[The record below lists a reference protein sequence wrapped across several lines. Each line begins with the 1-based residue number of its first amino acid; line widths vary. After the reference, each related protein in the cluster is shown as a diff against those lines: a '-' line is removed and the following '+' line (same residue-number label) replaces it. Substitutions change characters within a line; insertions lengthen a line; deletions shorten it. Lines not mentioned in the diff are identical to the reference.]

1 MEIDLI
7 DNQPILQY
15 FKPNHILYIRFL
27 VCNFKRS
34 EIREFLE
41 ISRKQE
47 KSLRLKIERILK
59 TDDWYFI
66 IDQLF
71 RMKVLKKADY
81 IDDETLTRT
90 TFYVEKLFKSCFVN
104 KESCNSELIKKYLE
118 EYLIKKTNKLYLSKK
133 DKMLLSYIFKYKK
146 SSNSELAQVIGI
158 HSKKMDE
165 YKLRLFKKL
174 DCSCWFSAVK
184 RVLKLDFLQIDIE
197 TQVALLEKFNTRIS
211 KAQNSLGLIKLED
224 FQDVDYL
231 KFAIYNELTALHL
244 YYKYDILLGI
254 EDTD

>member
-1 MEIDLI
+1 MEIDLL
-7 DNQPILQY
+7 DSQTVLQY

-27 VCNFKRS
+27 VSNFKRI

-41 ISRKQE
+41 ISRKEE
-47 KSLRLKIERILK
+47 KSLRLKIEYIMK
-59 TDDWYFI
+59 TDDWYII

-90 TFYVEKLFKSCFVN
+90 NFYVEKLFKSCFVN
-104 KESCNSELIKKYLE
+104 KECCNSELIKRYLE
-118 EYLIKKTNKLYLSKK
+118 EYLSKKTNKLFLSKK

-146 SSNSELAQVIGI
+146 SSNSELGQVIGI

-174 DCSCWFSAVK
+174 DCGCWFSAVK
-184 RVLKLDFLQIDIE
+184 MVLKLDFLQIDIDH
-197 TQVALLEKFNTRIS
+197 QVTLLEKLNTRIS
-211 KAQNSLGLIKLED
+211 KAQNCLALITIEH

-231 KFAIYNELTALHL
+231 KFAIYNELIALHL
-244 YYKYDILLGI
+244 YYKFDILLGI
-254 EDTD
+254 ENAD